1 MGREGRREGKEMG
14 REGREGRE
22 GKKMGREGRE
32 GREGKKMGR
41 EGREGGRE
49 GKEMGREG
57 REGGREGKEMGM
69 EGGRGGK
76 EMGREGREGDGKGG
90 EGGEGRRWERR
101 EFVQPLVSADV
112 AVMMFKEKRY
122 IGSYIDCTDREHA
135 LVHGRVVVSTH
146 CTHTHTHTHSHSPA
160 VPLVNQEILA
170 LVPSVLQLTCG
181 VSWPA
186 I

>member
-1 MGREGRREGKEMG
+1 MG
-14 REGREGRE
+14 REGREGDGKGGEGGE
-22 GKKMGREGRE
+22 GKRWEGR
-32 GREGKKMGR
+32 G
-41 EGREGGRE
+41 
-49 GKEMGREG
+49 GKEMGRE
-57 REGGREGKEMGM
+57 
-69 EGGRGGK
+69 
-76 EMGREGREGDGKGG
+76 GREGREGDGKGG

-101 EFVQPLVSADV
+101 EFVQPLASADV

-146 CTHTHTHTHSHSPA
+146 CTHTHSHSPA